1 MNVEKL
7 SRSKNDLGRKNLK
20 NNNSSSSCCIFF
32 LSSCCLAPHSFGV
45 SSSEH
50 CHTTPALT
58 QTHPRPQP
66 GSVCLPSLNFYI
78 FSSTSQFLMAWKK
91 NKMKEYPSACPS
103 SFSVWDHRGLW
114 PWCAPWLFHDLPM
127 ELCGWSN
134 ARIQHWGFIQ
144 YSRPTP
150 AGFWCRW
157 SWGLLVLS
165 SPNLSAPCRWRCKK
179 KKNAQ
184 SLTNSSARSWKLW
197 HGLGRDLSFPPSSR
211 QSCEITLGPSP
222 HPRGTKI
229 GYFCQTRDAPGFPS
243 LMSLDGSS
251 CSCPHL
257 KHFGWKWIPIQQP
270 LNNWN
275 FSCCTL
281 LHMLNAFNHK
291 KSSCMEN
298 TWILWAGLHDSSE
311 SKKLWLYPTIPGNF
325 FFRIHRNT

>member
-45 SSSEH
+45 SCSEH

-103 SFSVWDHRGLW
+103 SFSVWDRRGLW

-179 KKNAQ
+179 KKKC
-184 SLTNSSARSWKLW
+184 T
-197 HGLGRDLSFPPSSR
+197 
-211 QSCEITLGPSP
+211 ITDQF
-222 HPRGTKI
+222 
-229 GYFCQTRDAPGFPS
+229 FCQELKTVAWLGQGSFLSPFLQTELWDHSGPFSPS
-243 LMSLDGSS
+243 QRHQNWLFLPNQGCPWVPIPHVSGWLLLLLSS
-251 CSCPHL
+251 P
-257 KHFGWKWIPIQQP
+257 Q
-270 LNNWN
+270 
-275 FSCCTL
+275 TL
-281 LHMLNAFNHK
+281 WVKVNSHPAA
-291 KSSCMEN
+291 
-298 TWILWAGLHDSSE
+298 TQ
-311 SKKLWLYPTIPGNF
+311 
-325 FFRIHRNT
+325 